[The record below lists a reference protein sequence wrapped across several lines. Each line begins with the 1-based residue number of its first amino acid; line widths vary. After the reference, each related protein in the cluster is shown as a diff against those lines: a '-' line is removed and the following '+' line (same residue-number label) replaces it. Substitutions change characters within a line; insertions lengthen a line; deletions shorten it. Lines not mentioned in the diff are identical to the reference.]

1 MAKSKEDA
9 PGTVAAR
16 VLVDCE
22 FGKVNDVVDVPAE
35 LVESYVKGLAIDTD
49 AAAVEYARTLPQNQP
64 VEAPAE

>member
-1 MAKSKEDA
+1 MGKSKEAA

-35 LVESYVKGLAIDTD
+35 LVESYANGCTIDAD
-49 AAAVEYARTLPQNQP
+49 PEAVAYARTLPQNQP
-64 VEAPAE
+64 IEALGE